1 MMSMWKWVGL
11 GIGLILLGALFES
24 GFAANMMVAVS
35 MTVFIILFA
44 AGPVAGSV
52 SRRPGW

>member
-1 MMSMWKWVGL
+1 MMSRWKWVGL
-11 GIGLILLGALFES
+11 GIGLILLGTLFES
-24 GFAANMMVAVS
+24 GFAASMMVAVS

-44 AGPVAGSV
+44 AGPLAGSV